1 MELVCFLGKD
11 KENWGQ
17 VSGLVNKG
25 SWDKI
30 IFVKNKDAEDF
41 PAENVEVIEI
51 NCTKPLI
58 ELKNELIEK
67 LRKRVSTFDVGLSI
81 ASGSG
86 KEHMAIISALL
97 SIPVGIRLVV
107 FTKQGVEFVN

>member
-17 VSGLVNKG
+17 ISGLVNKG
-25 SWDKI
+25 GWDKI
-30 IFVKNKDAEDF
+30 IFVKDKAVENF
-41 PAENVEVIEI
+41 PAENVEVVEI
-51 NCTKPLI
+51 NSAKPLI

-67 LRKRVSTFDVGLSI
+67 SRKKVSAFDVGLSI